1 MKVNKCIKQKSCG
14 LFAMTFAA
22 NFKFNFIEN
31 KHKVS
36 TPRVEIKESFEAM
49 KLYKEMLTFY
59 TKYRKVWNQTI
70 KHKDHIAR
78 MDEDASIE
86 KYISEETWSL
96 IEFIRHPNKCFL
108 SNQITKVLSGFNF
121 TQGRPILQQFQ
132 PNILLSVWDIDTSFS
147 SSNFFEV
154 FLLQLQMNMTIK
166 M

>member
-1 MKVNKCIKQKSCG
+1 
-14 LFAMTFAA
+14 MTFAA
-22 NFKFNFIEN
+22 NFTFNFIEN

-96 IEFIRHPNKCFL
+96 IEFTRHPNKCFL

-121 TQGRPILQQFQ
+121 IQGRLILQPFQ
-132 PNILLSVWDIDTSFS
+132 PHILLSVWDNETFFS
-147 SSNFFEV
+147 SSKLHKV
-154 FLLQLQMNMTIK
+154 CL
-166 M
+166 